1 MGRSNSP
8 KRTSYI
14 LVLPLD
20 LLHII
25 LSKLN
30 FRDKVNAGLVCKQW
44 EELLTASTPAA
55 RHWIVD
61 YNIDRV
67 VNSPAF
73 TTANMDSFSHQPSL
87 VIVRCVIML
96 PIPLAGWVFTLMFTA
111 RCPTLQH
118 VCMCA
123 YHTPY
128 CFAFPAFLH
137 T

>member
-1 MGRSNSP
+1 MGRSPSP
-8 KRTSYI
+8 NRTSFI
-14 LVLPLD
+14 LALPLD

-55 RHWIVD
+55 RHWVVD
-61 YNIDRV
+61 YNVDRV

-73 TTANMDSFSHQPSL
+73 TTANMDSFLQQPSL
-87 VIVRCVIML
+87 AVVRCVTPFRVRL
-96 PIPLAGWVFTLMFTA
+96 EDWNFTVMCTA
-111 RCPTLQH
+111 RCPTLQD
-118 VCMCA
+118 VCM
-123 YHTPY
+123 PY
-128 CFAFPAFLH
+128 